1 MKITVSIEV
10 ANADELSQVADAL
23 SVLEVDGETN
33 DDKKEKE
40 SIVTKKKT
48 SKKTSKKASKK
59 VEAESEDEMEEVP
72 SPFSN
77 TVQAPSEPL
86 VQPNSV
92 EAIPP
97 VIEQAQGQPVHQ
109 QPAQPAQPAQ
119 PSVQQA
125 QAVSHSTIPGF
136 DAKAII
142 QDSAAKLGAFP
153 GMSQADKQNVIA
165 SILTQIGAPQGIK
178 GSELPEPY
186 LSQFAQVL
194 SQRVAQI
201 LSTNGALV

>member
-10 ANADELSQVADAL
+10 ANADELSQVANAL
-23 SVLEVDGETN
+23 SVLEVDGETIEGKN
-33 DDKKEKE
+33 ETE
-40 SIVTKKKT
+40 TIVAEKKT
-48 SKKTSKKASKK
+48 NKKTSKKASKK
-59 VEAESEDEMEEVP
+59 VEAEDEMEEVP
-72 SPFSN
+72 SPFAN
-77 TVQAPSEPL
+77 TVQAPTEPL
-86 VQPNSV
+86 VQPHSA

-97 VIEQAQGQPVHQ
+97 VIEQTQGQPVHQ
-109 QPAQPAQPAQ
+109 QYTQPAQPAQ
-119 PSVQQA
+119 PSVQQT
-125 QAVSHSTIPGF
+125 QAVSHATIPGF

-142 QDSAAKLGAFP
+142 QDSAAKLGAFQ